1 MIIQNVLNNPDI
13 LLYINEFID
22 IEDSQNMM
30 RYPVN
35 KLLFKI
41 SENKLLNI
49 KKNTLIYK
57 FFLNKTKTDQ
67 ELNKIPILFFKMT
80 FFRKH
85 FRDFK
90 KYIFYILDIIN
101 NDCFLLISKL
111 RKIYYV
117 KRYDYNTAYLVY
129 YYSSSINNNIYFN
142 RFENKIKINNTGNH
156 QQCGHFLKNDEII
169 EEHKELIKKLF

>member
-1 MIIQNVLNNPDI
+1 MIIENVLNNPDI
-13 LLYINEFID
+13 LLYINDFID
-22 IEDSQNMM
+22 IEDSQNMT

-35 KLLFKI
+35 KLLFNI

-57 FFLNKTKTDQ
+57 IFLNKTKTDE
-67 ELNKIPILFFKMT
+67 ELNQIPILFFKMT
-80 FFRKH
+80 FFRQH

-117 KRYDYNTAYLVY
+117 KRYDDNTVYLVY
-129 YYSSSINNNIYFN
+129 YHSTSTNNNIYFN
-142 RFENKIKINNTGNH
+142 RFEDKIKFNTTGNH
-156 QQCGHFLKNDEII
+156 QQCGCFFNNNKIV
-169 EEHKELIKKLF
+169 EEHKELIEKLF